1 MVQGFCITRPMGL
14 RVFESSGVNAIVT
27 AAKEGVW
34 GTRLYHKRRT
44 LMATATTESKSPN
57 AEDELDKHDQI
68 EEVTNQQTDTPSIT
82 DELAPREE
90 TEGDAAEDATE
101 CDVAKD
107 APQDIATEEVTE
119 DDVAEDLTEGDV
131 AENVTEGDVAE
142 DAIEGD
148 VTEDVTESDA
158 AEDTAEGDVSEDATE
173 DSIAEDVTEG
183 DATEDVTECDVAED
197 ATDDSATE
205 DVTEDGVAEDV
216 AEGDVVGDVTESDAT
231 EDVTEDD
238 VAEDAT
244 EGDAVEDVTE
254 DGVAADVTESSAT
267 EDVAEG
273 DALEEYRDHL
283 SHCLDDELSTLNDTQ
298 ERIAQRLQAENEP
311 ENMEGGEFDA
321 LSYAVDISQ
330 ERDDVLAIVRSLE
343 RQIDTSSKFNDIL
356 EDEIDSL
363 KKQLSKEKAARTQLE
378 EQLRPLETDINTMA
392 QLREENVS
400 LNKERDELVKLL
412 EEIRPQLDSITEG
425 RDLLSAEVASAKEQ
439 AQELTTANVDLEIQG
454 KHLQEKLAVANKKI
468 QQETAARRQTEEVL
482 REVKSRLLSL
492 SSNKSVESSLSSME
506 ADPRTQLMDQT
517 ATPTTIHE
525 KYQHEVSKRKR
536 AMEML
541 MAVQSRLRD

>member
-1 MVQGFCITRPMGL
+1 
-14 RVFESSGVNAIVT
+14 
-27 AAKEGVW
+27 
-34 GTRLYHKRRT
+34 
-44 LMATATTESKSPN
+44 MATATTESKSPN

-216 AEGDVVGDVTESDAT
+216 AEGDVVG
-231 EDVTEDD
+231 
-238 VAEDAT
+238 
-244 EGDAVEDVTE
+244 DVTE